1 MKEVLKLNT
10 SKNSLGK
17 LIKDARK
24 IKSKRT
30 TTRYTQ
36 DLLSKDVGV
45 SISYIGDLE
54 CGRFTP
60 SYELLIK
67 ISKACNLPFTFFAIY
82 NEHIIKRIETKF
94 PNSDFK
100 DNIEIINY
108 YKNSVGYNYEHEFQI
123 NGYYNE
129 KKINNYTGSFE
140 EYCSTTLD
148 RIPQIVYD
156 PNVKIAIH
164 KSLNLDPYFG
174 DVPIG
179 DINFQYDLDAKY
191 AYTAFPV
198 SDDGMNLSKISKGD
212 LVIIRRQNHFEN
224 GDIVAVKINNSED
237 LIRRAYKVNTT
248 ITLIPNSSVS
258 TYEPR
263 TLDSSEIQII
273 GKVVKSITNI

>member
-67 ISKACNLPFTFFAIY
+67 ISKACNLQFAFFAVHD
-82 NEHIIKRIETKF
+82 EHIIKYLETTY
-94 PNSDFK
+94 PDSNFK
-100 DNIEIINY
+100 DDIEIINY
-108 YKNSVGYNYEHEFQI
+108 CKDSVGYPYDLEFEL
-123 NGYYNE
+123 NDFYRA
-129 KKINNYTGSFE
+129 KTINNYTGSFN
-140 EYCSTTLD
+140 EYCSTTPD
-148 RIPQIVYD
+148 RVPQTIYD
-156 PNVKIAIH
+156 PNIKIKIL
-164 KSLNLDPYFG
+164 KTLNADYFW
-174 DVPIG
+174 DDISIG
-179 DINFQYDLDAKY
+179 HMVYQYDLNPRY
-191 AYTAFPV
+191 AYTAFPA

-224 GDIVAVKINNSED
+224 GDIIAVKINNTED
-237 LIRRAYKVNTT
+237 LIRRAYKANTT

-258 TYEPR
+258 TYEPL
-263 TLDSSEIQII
+263 TVDESEIQII